1 MTRARTLADMIS
13 DGVIGTTE
21 LADDAITPVKLDETG
36 NYQVAQLEISGSSSL
51 HDALRLTS
59 TSSANGAGAILSYEI
74 DGADRASMR
83 GYIDGSTLGGN
94 LISFTSD
101 SSGNLQE
108 RTRITSDG
116 HFGVASSVN
125 ANWESVR
132 DVIQLR
138 HGALS
143 TNNDT
148 QFAMSANHYYDG
160 SASRFARAG
169 QATMYQQ
176 LYGRHEFY
184 LSGSGTQDA
193 AITYSEALRLDTA
206 GAIFNESSLDRDFRV
221 ESDNEA
227 FMFFVNAGSDIVG
240 IGAAVPNQ
248 AKRLRVYSDSMN
260 SESKFLAEFSDGSNT
275 GNDGGVLISSYLP
288 RLCMNDLTTSSKW
301 FDWKMD
307 TNKLQLG
314 YGSNTDLYTREVGGI
329 LEVSTSDAVFNQ
341 GGQDRDFRVE
351 SGNQTH
357 MLYVDAGSNSVG
369 VKTNATDAALN
380 VNSQSSSTEAIRI
393 TGSGGNPFIEMVG
406 NQGQTAI
413 RMWENGANDPG
424 YTTWYNQ
431 GSEQHKIQSGANE
444 TVVFNEQGINTDF
457 RVESANNAN
466 MLFVDASQDRIGIG
480 TSGPES
486 TLCVN
491 GDILAPWGNSGSVQ
505 IGIATRGSNI
515 YNTGR
520 KDLIIKGAGAAAGA
534 QAMQGGDVYVQG
546 GVGAGNEGLN
556 IYAGHLYLEGGNH
569 TGGVGVESG
578 AGKIFMKTAGY
589 ERLNI
594 NQYGGVTIN
603 EAGRNCDFRVESDNN
618 THMMFMDASTDQL
631 FLRGSSDNFTAL
643 AGGAVHL
650 NTTSGWNGFKT
661 EVVSANY
668 VAYASKGS
676 GTNAHYFAYMANG
689 SNQAVGHIF
698 CNTTSTTYSTSSDYR
713 LKENVVE
720 LTGATERLKQLHP
733 KRFNFIATPDITVD
747 GFLAHEAQE
756 VVPEAVTGTHNE
768 VREDGTPEYQG
779 IDQSK
784 LVPLLVATIKELEA
798 RITALENA

>member
-1 MTRARTLADMIS
+1 MTKARTLADFIA
-13 DGVIGTTE
+13 DGSP
-21 LADDAITPVKLDETG
+21 LADGTISVAEVSGAAPLASPSFTGTPKADTSFEIEGADNAYLVLDETNG
-36 NYQVAQLEISGSSSL
+36 VAGGAQSTYISMQ
-51 HDALRLTS
+51 
-59 TSSANGAGAILSYEI
+59 AGGTQTAY
-74 DGADRASMR
+74 
-83 GYIDGSTLGGN
+83 T
-94 LISFTSD
+94 
-101 SSGNLQE
+101 
-108 RTRITSDG
+108 
-116 HFGVASSVN
+116 GVASSGGIYYI
-125 ANWESVR
+125 ANKYGP
-132 DVIQLR
+132 IQLMT
-138 HGALS
+138 GP
-143 TNNDT
+143 
-148 QFAMSANHYYDG
+148 
-160 SASRFARAG
+160 
-169 QATMYQQ
+169 
-176 LYGRHEFY
+176 
-184 LSGSGTQDA
+184 SGTE
-193 AITYSEALRLDTA
+193 TTRLTLEESS
-206 GAIFNESSLDRDFRV
+206 GAIFNESGVDYDFRV

-227 FMFFVNAGSDIVG
+227 FMLFVNAGSDIVG
-240 IGAAVPNQ
+240 IGAAAPNQ
-248 AKRLRVYSDSMN
+248 AKRLRVYSNSMN
-260 SESKFLAEFSDGSNT
+260 AENKFLAEFSDGSNT

-314 YGSNTDLYTREVGGI
+314 YGANTDLYTREVGGI
-329 LEVSTSDAVFNQ
+329 LEISTTDAVFNQ
-341 GGQDRDFRVE
+341 GGQNRDFRVE

-357 MLYVDAGSNSVG
+357 MLYVDAGANSVG
-369 VKTNATDAALN
+369 IKTNATDAALN
-380 VNSQSSSTEAIRI
+380 VNSQSTSTDAVRI
-393 TGSGGNPFIEMVG
+393 VGSGGNNFIQMVG

-424 YTTWYNQ
+424 YTSWYNQ
-431 GSEQHKIQSGANE
+431 GTEQHKIQSGANE

-457 RVESANNAN
+457 RIESDIHSH
-466 MLFVDASQDRIGIG
+466 MLFVDASQGRIGINN
-480 TSGPES
+480 SSPES

-546 GVGAGNEGLN
+546 GIGAGNEALN

-569 TGGVGVESG
+569 TAGVGTESG
-578 AGKIFMKTAGY
+578 AGKIYMKTAGY
-589 ERLNI
+589 QRLNI
-594 NQYGGVTIN
+594 SQHGHVTIN
-603 EAGRNCDFRVESDNN
+603 EDGRGCDFRIESDNN
-618 THMMFMDASTDQL
+618 AYMLFMDASTDQL

-643 AGGAVHL
+643 AGGVVHL

-661 EVVSANY
+661 EVGSANY

-676 GTNAHYFAYMANG
+676 GTNSHYFAYMANG
-689 SNQAVGHIF
+689 SNQTVGNIY
-698 CNTTSTTYSTSSDYR
+698 CSTTSTTYATSSDHR

-779 IDQSK
+779 IDQAK